1 MIVLCD
7 TSPICYLILIGQIDL
22 LPQLFQS
29 VIIPVAVR
37 NELLNEDAGN
47 SIHEWIQNPPTWLN
61 IRTIPQPLL
70 PLPNYLGAG
79 EREAISLAVSLQA
92 DLVIIDDLD
101 ARTAAQQL
109 NLPII
114 GTLGILYRAGITGLI
129 DFPSAIAQLQ
139 QTSFHVSQTLVQQL
153 LQDYY
158 RNIQRP

>member
-1 MIVLCD
+1 MIVLSD

-29 VIIPVAVR
+29 VTIPTEVR
-37 NELLNEDAGN
+37 DELLNEEAGN
-47 SIHEWIQNPPTWLN
+47 SIQAWIQNPPSWLN
-61 IRTIPQPLL
+61 IQTVPQPLL
-70 PLPNYLGAG
+70 PLPNSLGAG

-92 DLVIIDDLD
+92 DLVIIDDLN
-101 ARTAAQQL
+101 AQTTAQQL

-114 GTLGILYRAGITGLI
+114 GTLGILYRAGMTGLI

-153 LQDYY
+153 LQEYY
-158 RNIQRP
+158 RNVQRP